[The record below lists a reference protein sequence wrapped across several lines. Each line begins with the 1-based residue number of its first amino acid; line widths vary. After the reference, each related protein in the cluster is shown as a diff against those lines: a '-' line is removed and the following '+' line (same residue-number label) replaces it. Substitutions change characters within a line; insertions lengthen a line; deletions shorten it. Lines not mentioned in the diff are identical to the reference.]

1 MSRKKTILILSI
13 ALVAL
18 LLIYPWKQVVVAP
31 AIRIRVL
38 DEAGNP
44 ARLATVKQVWEYR
57 VIGSK
62 GHQEI
67 TIVDENGYAS
77 FPERTERVAL
87 IRLIPSFA
95 REMIHLPH
103 GYGFGSIVTV
113 FAYGPDRHDWTYVPF
128 SWYETF
134 PQEMRLT
141 RHHETKDPSQ
151 PEFPW
156 RSRY

>member
-1 MSRKKTILILSI
+1 MILGLSI
-13 ALVAL
+13 LAVAL
-18 LLIYPWKQVVVAP
+18 LLIYPWKRVVVAP
-31 AIRIRVL
+31 ALRIRVL

-44 ARLATVKQVWEYR
+44 AQLATVKQEWEYR

-67 TIVDENGYAS
+67 TVVDENGYAS
-77 FPERTERVAL
+77 FPERTERVSL

-103 GYGFGSIVTV
+103 GYRGFGSLVTV
-113 FAYGPDRHDWTYVPF
+113 WAYGPDRHDWTYVPF

-141 RHHETKDPSQ
+141 RHHEPKHPHEQ
-151 PEFPW
+151 EFPW
-156 RSRY
+156 RRY